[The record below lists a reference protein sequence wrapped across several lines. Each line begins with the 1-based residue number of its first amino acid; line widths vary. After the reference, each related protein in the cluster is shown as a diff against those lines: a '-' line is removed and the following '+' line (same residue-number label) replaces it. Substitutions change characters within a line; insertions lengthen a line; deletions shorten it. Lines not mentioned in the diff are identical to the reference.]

1 MSAAPTKV
9 LVIEDE
15 TQIRRFLRPAM
26 EAVGHRLVEAATAGQ
41 GILEAAQCNPDIIIL
56 DLGLPDADGLEVVR
70 RVREWSRVPII
81 ILSARG
87 QEGDKVAALDAGA
100 DDYLTKPFSVS
111 ELMARIRVALRHA
124 STTGAAT
131 AATTVSFGAITLDLA
146 RREVRRKG
154 ELVHLTPIEYKLLSV
169 LVRHAGLVVTQRQL
183 LKEVWGPGHAEE
195 NHYLRIFVRQL
206 REKLEENPSRPVY
219 LITEAGVGYRLR
231 TELESGA

>member
-15 TQIRRFLRPAM
+15 IQIRRFLRPAM
-26 EAVGHRLVEAATAGQ
+26 EAVGHRLVEAATAAQ

-124 STTGAAT
+124 SSTGAAT
-131 AATTVSFGAITLDLA
+131 AATTVSFGEITLDVS

-206 REKLEENPSRPVY
+206 REKLEENPSRPVH

-231 TELESGA
+231 TE